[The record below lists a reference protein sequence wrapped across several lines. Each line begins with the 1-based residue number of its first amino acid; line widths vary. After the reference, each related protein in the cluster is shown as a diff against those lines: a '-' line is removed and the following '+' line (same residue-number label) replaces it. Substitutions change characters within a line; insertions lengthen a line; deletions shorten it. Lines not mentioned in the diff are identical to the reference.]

1 MKYQKKL
8 LLIFGI
14 IGISI
19 CYSQDKNKEADTLY
33 YTIARLDST
42 LFVAYNNCNIEIYAS
57 LFSEDLEFYHDKAGL
72 STSKKEMVDAVKN
85 NICGKVRREIVQ
97 GTMEVFPIPGF
108 GAIEMGKHLFHNL
121 VEKSVSQP
129 GNFIMVWKHEN
140 NSWKITRVISL
151 H

>member
-1 MKYQKKL
+1 M
-8 LLIFGI
+8 LILGI

-19 CYSQDKNKEADTLY
+19 FYSQDKNKEADTLY

-85 NICGKVRREIVQ
+85 NICGKVRREIVP

-121 VEKSVSQP
+121 LEKSVSQP